1 MSDNITPLPL
11 PFVTNVIVDAR
22 AVDVNIRV
30 DPAMIFTKPIAP
42 GEKIP
47 DDQPVGVSLNI
58 QKGKAVSIIAL
69 LENDKAC
76 ELVEALITCI
86 VRGDPE
92 KLKRL
97 DDILARVERGISSGF
112 LTPAR
117 VPENMEFKSVV
128 VEDNEEDDQE

>member
-30 DPAMIFTKPIAP
+30 DPAMIFSKPFAL

-47 DDQPVGVSLNI
+47 DDQLVGVALNI
-58 QKGKAVSIIAL
+58 QKGSAVSIL
-69 LENDKAC
+69 TLMENEKAS

-86 VRGDPE
+86 IRGDPE

-97 DDILARVERGISSGF
+97 EDILERVERAITSGF
-112 LTPAR
+112 ATPAV
-117 VPENMEFKSVV
+117 VPKNMEFKGVV
-128 VEDNEEDDQE
+128 AEENEEDEK

>member
-1 MSDNITPLPL
+1 MSDHITPLPL
-11 PFVTNVIVDAR
+11 PFVTNVMIDAR

-30 DPAMIFTKPIAP
+30 DPAMIFSKPFAL
-42 GEKIP
+42 GKKIP
-47 DDQPVGVSLNI
+47 DDQLVGVALNI
-58 QKGKAVSIIAL
+58 EKGSAVSIL
-69 LENDKAC
+69 TLMENDKAC

-117 VPENMEFKSVV
+117 VPENMEFKGVV
-128 VEDNEEDDQE
+128 VEDTEEDDQE